1 MNILDDDEIEHPTP
15 SRRLVRERAMQ
26 AFYAWEIGEEA
37 GGESID
43 FLASHIV
50 YPEFSGSS
58 DLLSFAQTLMLRVF
72 NHRNECDAIIKSLA
86 ENWEFHR
93 IAPVDK
99 VLLRIGLTE
108 ILYFEEIPPKV
119 TINEV
124 IEIAKRYSTDK
135 SGIFINGVLDA
146 ATARLKEDGR
156 LHKAGRGLVE

>member
-1 MNILDDDEIEHPTP
+1 MNILDDDEIEHPAP

-26 AFYAWEIGEEA
+26 ALYAWEIGEEV

-43 FLASHIV
+43 FLASRIV
-50 YPEFSGSS
+50 YPEFSGNS
-58 DLLSFAQTLMLRVF
+58 DLLDFAQSLMLRVY
-72 NHRNECDAIIKSLA
+72 NHRNECDEIITSLA
-86 ENWEFHR
+86 ENWDFHR
-93 IAPVDK
+93 IAPIDK

-156 LHKAGRGLVE
+156 LRKVGRGLVE

>member
-1 MNILDDDEIEHPTP
+1 VNILDDDDIEHPTP

-26 AFYAWEIGEEA
+26 AFYAWEVGHDA

-43 FLASHIV
+43 FLASRIV
-50 YPEFSGSS
+50 YPEFGSNT
-58 DLLSFAQTLMLRVF
+58 DLLEFSRMLMLRVF
-72 NHRNECDAIIKSLA
+72 NHSSECDTIITSLA
-86 ENWEFHR
+86 ENWDFHR
-93 IAPVDK
+93 IAVIDK

-146 ATARLKEDGR
+146 ATARLKEEGR
-156 LHKAGRGLVE
+156 LHKTGRGLVE